1 MRRRQFIAGAAGAVA
16 WSLVAQA
23 QQRALP
29 VIGYLAAN
37 SRETSVTLAPFLEG
51 LKEAG
56 FIEGQ
61 SVRIE
66 YRWGE
71 GHYERLPALAAELV
85 DRQVVVLFAVGGPFV
100 TRPAIVAT
108 STIPI
113 VFQGGG
119 PDPVKEGLVRSLAR
133 PGGNVT
139 GVINLAGPTLSA
151 KQIEFLRAL
160 VPTARSVGLLVNDT
174 GPGVDNAAGV
184 EEAARALQWEFHAEY
199 AHDDQGLEMAFAR
212 LAERG
217 VGALV
222 VVGDPFF
229 SGRRARIA
237 ELAARYAIPASYSFR
252 DFVLEG
258 GLMSYGPDLRE
269 TSRIAGMYVG
279 RILKGEKPAELPVQ
293 QATIIQLAINLKT
306 AKALNLTFPTA
317 LLVRADEVIE

>member
-1 MRRRQFIAGAAGAVA
+1 MRRRDFIAGLGAGA
-16 WSLVAQA
+16 WPLVAQA

-61 SVRIE
+61 SVHIE
-66 YRWGE
+66 YRWAE
-71 GHYERLPALAAELV
+71 GRYDRLPALAADLV
-85 DRQVVVLFAVGGPFV
+85 DRRVAVLFAVGGPFV
-100 TRPAIVAT
+100 TQPAKAAT

-119 PDPVKEGLVRSLAR
+119 PDPVKKGQVASLAR

-151 KQIEFLRAL
+151 KQVEFLRAL
-160 VPTARSVGLLVNDT
+160 LPTAPSVGLLVNDT
-174 GPGVDNAAGV
+174 GPGIDNAAGV
-184 EEAARALQWEFHAEY
+184 EEALRAIQWEFHAEY
-199 AHDDQGLEMAFAR
+199 AHEEHGLERAFAR

-217 VGALV
+217 VGGLV

-229 SGRRARIA
+229 TGRRVRIVA
-237 ELAARYAIPASYSFR
+237 LAARYAIPASYGFR

-279 RILKGEKPAELPVQ
+279 RILKGEKPADLPVQ
-293 QATIIQLAINLKT
+293 QATKIQLAINMKT
-306 AKALNLTFPTA
+306 AKALGLTFPLS
-317 LLVRADEVIE
+317 LLGRADEVIE